1 MAFRP
6 RGRTPR
12 DFSRRIEKARRK
24 IKSEKPGASGSYQL
38 IEKHVATAGDVVER
52 TLNSLRHLGSQRFAV
67 APYYEH
73 FDRWLMS
80 LRSVVSEF
88 QSSTAVDVDE
98 QFAKESAQLLSNIEL
113 ALKEKQLMEASYEE
127 SIRRINQ
134 NQLEARTALA
144 QVEREYVTKANEIG
158 GKKERV
164 VKPAVTNI
172 GKLREEL
179 NRVVRMRAGFLRGIS
194 KKAKAQREAEASQR
208 LDSAK
213 SELAKI
219 EASLATDQ
227 QRLQGQYK
235 KGKREILERIAN
247 HQREIENLEAASQ
260 IDDALDARC
269 GACDALINAVNA
281 LLRRT
286 EASLET
292 TSPSS

>member
-24 IKSEKPGASGSYQL
+24 IKSEKRGASGSYQL